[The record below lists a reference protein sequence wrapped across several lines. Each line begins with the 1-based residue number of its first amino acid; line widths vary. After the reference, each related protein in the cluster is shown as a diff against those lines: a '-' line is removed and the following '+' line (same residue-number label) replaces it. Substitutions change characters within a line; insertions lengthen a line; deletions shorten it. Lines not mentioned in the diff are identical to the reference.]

1 MFDDD
6 DDDSGER
13 FLKQDLEQFE
23 SYLEGVQIGF
33 MDSDRIEAIID
44 HYLINGNFSKAKSA
58 AELALTHFSYN
69 HLFHLRKAQALSGL
83 GKLHEALEIID
94 SIENFGMLSFEYFL
108 TKAAL
113 FSQLRDS
120 KNAIKN
126 YNLAIDAAAGEDLDD
141 IYLDIAMEYQNLGN
155 FKEAISILKT
165 ALMVNSENEG
175 ALYEIA
181 FCYDQL
187 GDYSLAIECY
197 TQFIDENPY
206 SFTAWY
212 NLGNAYSKIE
222 NYDKALWAYDYSI
235 LINSNFGPAHFNLAN
250 AFLSQEKIFKAIE
263 HFNECMRIDGDDATA
278 YCYIGECYE
287 QLNELE
293 LSKHNYKR
301 SLELA
306 PMLSEAWLGL
316 GIIEDLEGKTN
327 EGIILIQKALE
338 FDPQNAGIMHVL
350 AGAYEK
356 IDNIE
361 QAATF
366 YSQSL
371 EINPND
377 EECLSDYIELLT
389 EESPSNAF
397 EVLQEFIGAHK
408 ENRIA
413 AVLKVNLY
421 WLRGQRE
428 EALHLFSK
436 CLQENGQKAKSIFD
450 INPNLLDDQDF
461 INLSQD

>member
-1 MFDDD
+1 MFDNEDD
-6 DDDSGER
+6 DNGER
-13 FLKQDLEQFE
+13 FLKEDLEQFE
-23 SYLEGVQIGF
+23 SYLKGVQIGF
-33 MDSDRIEAIID
+33 MDSDRVEAIVD
-44 HYLINGNFSKAKSA
+44 HYLINGNFSKAKVA
-58 AELALTHFSYN
+58 ADFALTNFSYN
-69 HLFHLRKAQALSGL
+69 AIFHLRKAQALGGL
-83 GKLHEALEIID
+83 GKLNEALEITD

-108 TKAAL
+108 TKASL
-113 FSQLRDS
+113 FSQLRDA

-126 YNLAIDAAAGEDLDD
+126 YNLAIEASGDEDLDD

-155 FKEAISILKT
+155 FKEAIVILKT

-197 TQFIDENPY
+197 TQFIDENPF

-222 NYDKALWAYDYSI
+222 NFEKAIWAYDYSI

-250 AFLSQEKIFKAIE
+250 AYLSKEKFYKAIE

-293 LSKHNYKR
+293 LSKHHYKR

-306 PMLSEAWLGL
+306 PMFSEAWLGL
-316 GIIEDLEGKTN
+316 GIIEDLEGNTN
-327 EGIILIQKALE
+327 EAIILIEKALE
-338 FDPQNAGIMHVL
+338 FDPTNAGIMHVL
-350 AGAYEK
+350 AGAFEK
-356 IDNIE
+356 IDNND
-361 QAATF
+361 QAVEL
-366 YSQSL
+366 YKQSL
-371 EINPND
+371 ELNPND

-389 EESPSNAF
+389 ETSPQNAF
-397 EVLQEFIGAHK
+397 T
-408 ENRIA
+408 
-413 AVLKVNLY
+413 VLKEFMDEHQSNKISSILEVNLF
-421 WLRGQRE
+421 WLLGQKA
-428 EALHLFSK
+428 EALQLFSK
-436 CLQENGQKAKSIFD
+436 CIQENGTKAKSIFE

-461 INLSQD
+461 LDISQD

>member
-6 DDDSGER
+6 DDDDGEKY
-13 FLKQDLEQFE
+13 LKEDLEEFE
-23 SYLEGVQIGF
+23 SHLKGKEIGF

-44 HYLINGNFSKAKSA
+44 HFLINGNYSKAKA
-58 AELALTHFSYN
+58 ATELALVHFSYN

-83 GKLHEALEIID
+83 GKLNEALEITD
-94 SIENFGMLSFEYFL
+94 TIENFGMLSFEYFL
-108 TKAAL
+108 TKASL

-126 YNLAIDAAAGEDLDD
+126 YNLAIDAAVEEDIDD
-141 IYLDIAMEYQNLGN
+141 IYLDIAMEYQNLGD

-165 ALMVNSENEG
+165 ALAVNSENEG

-187 GDYSLAIECY
+187 GDYNLAIECY

-222 NYDKALWAYDYSI
+222 NYIKALWAYDYSI

-250 AFLSQEKIFKAIE
+250 AYLAQEKFYKAID

-316 GIIEDLEGKTN
+316 GIIEDLEDRTR
-327 EGIILIQKALE
+327 EGIVLIEKALE
-338 FDPQNAGIMHVL
+338 FDPTNPGIMHVL

-356 IDNIE
+356 IEEIDMAIS
-361 QAATF
+361 
-366 YSQSL
+366 YYKKSL
-371 EINPND
+371 EHNPDD

-389 EESPSNAF
+389 DSSPHHAF
-397 EVLQEFIGAHK
+397 K
-408 ENRIA
+408 
-413 AVLKVNLY
+413 VLKEFMDEHHTNKISSILEVNLF
-421 WLRGQRE
+421 WLIGQKE

-436 CLQENGQKAKSIFD
+436 CIKDNCSKAKSIFD

-461 INLSQD
+461 INISQD

>member
-1 MFDDD
+1 MFDDE

-13 FLKQDLEQFE
+13 FLKEDLEQFE
-23 SYLEGVQIGF
+23 SYLKGVQIGF
-33 MDSDRIEAIID
+33 LDSDRIEAIVD

-58 AELALTHFSYN
+58 AELALVHFSYN

-83 GKLHEALEIID
+83 GKLYEALEIVD
-94 SIENFGMLSFEYFL
+94 GIENFGMLSFEYFL

-113 FSQLRDS
+113 FSQLRDP

-187 GDYSLAIECY
+187 GDYNLAIECY

-222 NYDKALWAYDYSI
+222 NYEKALWAYDYSI

-250 AFLSQEKIFKAIE
+250 AFLSQEKFFKAIE
-263 HFNECMRIDGDDATA
+263 HFNECMRIDGDDASA

-316 GIIEDLEGKTN
+316 GIIEDLEGKTD
-327 EGIILIQKALE
+327 EGIILIEKALE

-361 QAATF
+361 QASFF
-366 YSQSL
+366 YKQSL

-389 EESPSNAF
+389 ESSPHEAF
-397 EVLQEFIGAHK
+397 I
-408 ENRIA
+408 
-413 AVLKVNLY
+413 VLKEFMDKHDGNKISSILEVNLF
-421 WLRGQRE
+421 WLLGQRE
-428 EALHLFSK
+428 EALNLFSK
-436 CLQENGQKAKSIFD
+436 CLKENGKKAKTIFD

-461 INLSQD
+461 LNISQD

>member
-250 AFLSQEKIFKAIE
+250 AFLSQEKFFKAIE

-389 EESPSNAF
+389 ESSPQEAF
-397 EVLQEFIGAHK
+397 F
-408 ENRIA
+408 
-413 AVLKVNLY
+413 VLKEFMDKHDGNKISSILEVNLF
-421 WLRGQRE
+421 WLLGQRE
-428 EALHLFSK
+428 GA
-436 CLQENGQKAKSIFD
+436 
-450 INPNLLDDQDF
+450 
-461 INLSQD
+461 

>member
-1 MFDDD
+1 MFDDE

-13 FLKQDLEQFE
+13 FLKEDLEQFE

-33 MDSDRIEAIID
+33 MDSDRIEAIVD

-58 AELALTHFSYN
+58 AEFALVHFSYN

-83 GKLHEALEIID
+83 GKLHEALDIID
-94 SIENFGMLSFEYFL
+94 GIDNFGMLSFEYFL

-113 FSQLRDS
+113 FSQLKDS

-126 YNLAIDAAAGEDLDD
+126 YNLAIDEAAGEDLDD

-222 NYDKALWAYDYSI
+222 NYEKALWAYDYSI

-250 AFLSQEKIFKAIE
+250 AFLSQEKFFKAIE

-327 EGIILIQKALE
+327 EGIILIEKALE

-356 IDNIE
+356 IEDFD
-361 QAATF
+361 QAASF
-366 YSQSL
+366 YKQSL

-389 EESPSNAF
+389 ESSPQEAF
-397 EVLQEFIGAHK
+397 V
-408 ENRIA
+408 
-413 AVLKVNLY
+413 VLKEFMDKHDGNKISSILEVNLF
-421 WLRGQRE
+421 WLLGQRE

-436 CLQENGQKAKSIFD
+436 CLKENGNKAKTIFD

-461 INLSQD
+461 LNISQD